1 MKSHTVKMRNKL
13 SELALLKNVN
23 YTYTEGNGCF
33 INGNFRART
42 TLWLRCS
49 LPFIRLDKEN
59 KVHNEYCISIIDQI
73 ALLLLSN

>member
-13 SELALLKNVN
+13 SEFTLLINAK
-23 YTYTEGNGCF
+23 YTCNEGDGCF

-73 ALLLLSN
+73 ALLLLAN